1 MNLFFVLENAAG
13 LLTDGLMGWVD
24 LGDLQRRS
32 SGARQGKARS
42 EKMATGWLKGTVKA
56 VPSGDSL
63 LIMGSV
69 RGGPPPEKTI
79 TLAALIA
86 PKLVSVGF
94 AFFILL
100 WVLFYGFHFGRPLM
114 TFDRIFSCSL
124 V

>member
-1 MNLFFVLENAAG
+1 
-13 LLTDGLMGWVD
+13 MGD

-94 AFFILL
+94 GFLILFWVFFLAFILD
-100 WVLFYGFHFGRPLM
+100 VL
-114 TFDRIFSCSL
+114 
-124 V
+124 

>member
-1 MNLFFVLENAAG
+1 LNLFFVLENAAG

-86 PKLVSVGF
+86 PKLVSVG
-94 AFFILL
+94 
-100 WVLFYGFHFGRPLM
+100 
-114 TFDRIFSCSL
+114 
-124 V
+124 